1 MNLRENTANKSNAI
15 RFTDRVLSSV
25 RLQLAVSFQLPE
37 PPTGWFLSAGG
48 VREIKFIGCTCVD
61 DRNTVPGQFAAEG
74 RAGIGLVDMPVDHDG
89 RTPLIQQRAETLKA
103 AMAKIFLIADP
114 TDRSMR
120 QQDIKAAG

>member
-1 MNLRENTANKSNAI
+1 M
-15 RFTDRVLSSV
+15 
-25 RLQLAVSFQLPE
+25 RLQLAVSFQMPE
-37 PPTGWFLSAGG
+37 PPVGRLFP
-48 VREIKFIGCTCVD
+48 VRRFREVKFIGCTRVD

-89 RTPLIQQRAETLKA
+89 RTPLIQQRAETLKT